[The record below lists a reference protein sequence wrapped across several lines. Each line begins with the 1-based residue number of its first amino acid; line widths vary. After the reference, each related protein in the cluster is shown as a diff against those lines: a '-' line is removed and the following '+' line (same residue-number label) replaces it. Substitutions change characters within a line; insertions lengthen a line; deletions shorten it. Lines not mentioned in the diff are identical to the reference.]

1 MHQILIRKGEE
12 RMRQEID
19 EDYDEKEQEI
29 RYDTEPEQTVIILNG
44 SLYQI
49 IDSDEE
55 LELPFW

>member
-1 MHQILIRKGEE
+1 
-12 RMRQEID
+12 MRQEID

>member
-19 EDYDEKEQEI
+19 EDYEKEQEI

-49 IDSDEE
+49 IDSVEE
-55 LELPFW
+55 LDLPFW